1 MGANRFDPNTPEGLA
16 LEDARAGLMVHTV
29 LPMELAKSGLGE
41 GVLDLARTALS
52 GLSDALR
59 NPEMQ
64 HVASQVDKGQG
75 REV

>member
-1 MGANRFDPNTPEGLA
+1 MGANRFSEGPVAEA
-16 LEDARAGLMVHTV
+16 LKDARDGLMVHTV
-29 LPMELAKSGLGE
+29 LPMELTKNGLGE

-64 HVASQVDKGQG
+64 HVASLVEKGQG